1 MRNSGQRFWKRIQ
14 ICKIIFRGQIHES
27 SHCNNRDRET
37 ENLKQQ
43 IEILNTSISKEEEKL
58 SSLQDRSKSFNTG
71 ISGIDS
77 QEKLLSD
84 FNQKVKE
91 VYRKC
96 LGDAEGSLNTLQML
110 TAIENKLE
118 NLFETIEMMPPDKVE
133 QAEKIKDKERR
144 HRIREEKMDAQRLLQ
159 EERVQRALERAKA
172 PVKKK
177 TGKPVVFRSAPPQ
190 RKVKKAEDNKKKE
203 EEDLEYYWT

>member
-1 MRNSGQRFWKRIQ
+1 M
-14 ICKIIFRGQIHES
+14 
-27 SHCNNRDRET
+27 
-37 ENLKQQ
+37 
-43 IEILNTSISKEEEKL
+43 
-58 SSLQDRSKSFNTG
+58 
-71 ISGIDS
+71 DS

-203 EEDLEYYWT
+203 EEDLEYYWTWVLCRSF